1 MTRIGVS
8 GHRDQAISLTNRA
21 LVSKIDETLDDIR
34 RAHPGH
40 VFELASPLAEGADRL
55 VAQRAMSRLGAR
67 LIVPLPF
74 ALDIY
79 RTDFIPSHDAA
90 ADTGRPN
97 SLRAFHDLLDAADQV
112 FELPLLGP
120 DSDSETGRQ
129 RQFSALGAWLLQ
141 HCDHLVL
148 VWDGAPAA
156 GPGGTGDVAA
166 WAQQKAIPKDYRAR
180 SGTGDVRAKL
190 HIVPFERKRVDPAAS
205 CDKGREP

>member
-1 MTRIGVS
+1 
-8 GHRDQAISLTNRA
+8 
-21 LVSKIDETLDDIR
+21 
-34 RAHPGH
+34 
-40 VFELASPLAEGADRL
+40 
-55 VAQRAMSRLGAR
+55 MSRLGGAR

-74 ALDIY
+74 ALDTY

-156 GPGGTGDVAA
+156 GPGGTGGDVAA
-166 WAQQKAIPKDYRAR
+166 WAQQKAIPKDYRA
-180 SGTGDVRAKL
+180 SGTGGDVRAKL